1 MRLLCALMLSPLLAA
16 CSSAHTPGDSSASP
30 ISEATFSPLVRGVL
44 SHDEVDR
51 AVAVARDEI
60 SDAGA
65 SVYSATAIAESGRV
79 LESNTGKP
87 CTSGRLLKVKLIGS
101 FSRIVTTGHP
111 VRLGEPTPDFTVR
124 AVIVTA
130 DAQSGQPCLITVQ
143 TAEAGE
149 PKPLADAT
157 ALDLG

>member
-1 MRLLCALMLSPLLAA
+1 MCALMLAVLLTA
-16 CSSAHTPGDSSASP
+16 CSTAHSPGDSSASP
-30 ISEATFSPLVRGVL
+30 ISEATFSPLARGAL

-65 SVYSATAIAESGRV
+65 SVYSATAISQSGRV
-79 LESNTGKP
+79 LASNTGKP

-101 FSRIVTTGHP
+101 FPHTVTTGHL
-111 VRLGEPTPDFTVR
+111 VRAGEPIPDFTVR
-124 AVIVTA
+124 AMIITA
-130 DAQSGQPCLITVQ
+130 DAWSGEPCLITVQ